1 MRIGDSPGGIR
12 NRNPHTAIRSGITLL
27 ELIVATVIFSIVI
40 AAAYTLLDSAR
51 NLTPRAELRAQL
63 FQSARAALQAVEDDF
78 RGAVMPVAPPSSS
91 NPNDLGFI
99 GTSAGS
105 EKEPLDRIEFVSISR
120 HTASQYD
127 VNAADLVFGID
138 MARLSYWIEQDTTKK
153 AHGLVRE
160 RPKELNPVSGPV
172 HREEDVMEISRDV
185 AFLNLRYYD
194 SGEWR
199 DTWDS
204 TQLRKLPKAIEVTVY
219 VRGEW
224 RGEDVLEPF
233 TTRFYLPVG
242 AETPERQQP

>member
-1 MRIGDSPGGIR
+1 M
-12 NRNPHTAIRSGITLL
+12 NRKGFTLL

-51 NLTPRAELRAQL
+51 NLTTRAELRAQL

-78 RGAVMPVAPPSSS
+78 RGAVMPQAPPTSSS
-91 NPNDLGFI
+91 PNDLSFI
-99 GTSAGS
+99 GTSSGS

-127 VNAADLVFGID
+127 VNVADVVRGID
-138 MARLSYWIEQDTTKK
+138 MARLTYWIEQDTTRA

-160 RPKELNPVSGPV
+160 RPRELNPVSGPV
-172 HREEDVMEISRDV
+172 HRDEDITEIARDV
-185 AFLNLRYYD
+185 VFLNLRYYD

-204 TQLRKLPKAIEVTVY
+204 SQLRKLPKAIEVTVI

-224 RGEDVLEPF
+224 RGEEVLEPF